1 VSTVIPLHFRPT
13 VVVCVG
19 TLGREIGE
27 QLALLLPSL
36 DPARRAGVAVLAVDE
51 GVADAQGHLIG
62 HWFEPDLAAVIE
74 HSAFAGAPSS
84 GAPPTPLPLLIV
96 DALRGQD
103 ARMAQVGTPPR
114 RGVLDDSTITRI
126 QDDSSTVS
134 RMSAVVWI
142 AAAVESPLLRPV
154 AESVRAAM
162 ESEHI
167 EALVLLALAN
177 IPPHEPDEHRT
188 HDMLCGKQ
196 PWEALLLDN
205 NGKKALAAFAYLFEA
220 QGEQRT
226 YWAGRYDVP
235 FAAAE
240 AIFVITATGI
250 TITHEF
256 EMSLRRSLPRMVK
269 DPYERI
275 SGVGACRLSFP
286 RAQAEQ
292 YCANL
297 LGSQLMRGWDS
308 NETPNDPADP
318 EAASDHLKAAQQHA
332 SVLIAKIKDDIRDS
346 PAKMRAG
353 RPSPPLS
360 ALALAQSRGVSQ
372 GKPDGGLIF
381 RHFNYSEFRRFIS
394 RYQDLPDVLAQQ
406 NDKADHGFA
415 QWQDIV
421 RARWEGYEHERERE
435 LSWQANELMLRGTA
449 GVAEARTYMMELN
462 QLLAL
467 DQDRLATRREN
478 REIAYDHYL
487 AEVEDRTIGPW
498 LDGSRGGQS
507 SSDTITRDVSTNPK
521 GWAEELIQA
530 FTLRYRWEVDRR
542 PSLLAIVGAACSVV
556 PAGVLLG
563 QALLPQQWFLH
574 NRLAIPILAVLLA
587 LLSGLFG
594 WGYMAYLRWQEKRA
608 AEELRRFYRRVHS
621 YQCEQYEDLR
631 RAALLT
637 GLHQLVRRLLDRL
650 LEWNTFLSSVADL
663 MEEDA
668 KSIDEELFEGA
679 IGRRDVLFANRHV
692 LRPHDYNLRRFE
704 HDVTTKRTSESIAGG
719 HTAGGAAEWHRSEA
733 TMQPYLRTALQNISL
748 LETSPDELRNPVR
761 EFALTVIRPYLAGDM
776 VSIGAALEAMPAL
789 ESAGIF
795 DRLVRQAAILYHP
808 QTPAL
813 PSSLFVAAR
822 EEFRQTIV
830 KEDQAA
836 GSVLLHI
843 DDDEWLGML
852 RLQPGGAIPA
862 FWPIGG
868 DPHANVPSSPP
879 DWLPPQA
886 RRNTL
891 PSSSAEMAM
900 GGGGNASKQP

>member
-51 GVADAQGHLIG
+51 SVVDAQGHLLG

-84 GAPPTPLPLLIV
+84 SAPPTPLPLLIV

-103 ARMAQVGTPPR
+103 ARMPQAGTPLR
-114 RGVLDDSTITRI
+114 RGVLDDNTITRI

-142 AAAVESPLLRPV
+142 AAAVESPLLRRV

-188 HDMLCGKQ
+188 HDMLCGNQ

-308 NETPNDPADP
+308 NETQSDP
-318 EAASDHLKAAQQHA
+318 EAASDHLNAAQQHA
-332 SVLIAKIKDDIRDS
+332 SALIARIKHDIRDS
-346 PAKMRAG
+346 SANMRAG

-360 ALALAQSRGVSQ
+360 ALALARSRAMSQ

-394 RYQDLPDVLAQQ
+394 SYRDLPDVLALQ
-406 NDKADHGFA
+406 NDKANHGFA

-435 LSWQANELMLRGTA
+435 LSRQANELMLRGTA

-467 DQDRLATRREN
+467 EQDRLATRCEN
-478 REIAYDHYL
+478 REIAYDHCL
-487 AEVEDRTIGPW
+487 TEVEDQTIGPW
-498 LDGSRGGQS
+498 LDASRGRQS
-507 SSDTITRDVSTNPK
+507 SSDTPTVSGSTNRK
-521 GWAEELIQA
+521 GWAEELIETL
-530 FTLRYRWEVDRR
+530 TLRYRWEADRR
-542 PSLLAIVGAACSVV
+542 PSLLAIVGATCSVV

-563 QALLPQQWFLH
+563 QALLPEQWFLH

-594 WGYMAYLRWQEKRA
+594 WGYLAYLRWQEKRA
-608 AEELRRFYRRVHS
+608 AEELRQFYRRVHS

-650 LEWNTFLSSVADL
+650 LEWNTFLASVADL

-668 KSIDEELFEGA
+668 RSINEELFEGA

-704 HDVTTKRTSESIAGG
+704 QDVTTKRTSESIAGG
-719 HTAGGAAEWHRSEA
+719 NTAAGAAEWHRSEA
-733 TMQPYLRTALQNISL
+733 TMQPYLRTTLQNISL

-761 EFALTVIRPYLAGDM
+761 EFALTVIRPYLSGDM

-822 EEFRQTIV
+822 EEFRQTIM

-852 RLQPGGAIPA
+852 RLQSGGAIPA

-886 RRNTL
+886 KRNALT
-891 PSSSAEMAM
+891 SSSAELAM